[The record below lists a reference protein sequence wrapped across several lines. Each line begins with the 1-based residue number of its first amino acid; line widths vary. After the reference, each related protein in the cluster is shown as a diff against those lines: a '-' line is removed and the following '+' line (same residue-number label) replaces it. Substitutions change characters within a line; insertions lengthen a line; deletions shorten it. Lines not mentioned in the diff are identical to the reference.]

1 MTLLTEIESR
11 SKEISTDN
19 YSMSV
24 GELLTMYRDGELNL
38 HPEFQRL
45 FRWTSEQKS
54 RLVESLLLGIPIPS
68 IFVSQKANGKWEVV
82 DGLQRLSTLFQVAG
96 ELRTRDGDKLP
107 PLTLTKTKYLPSLD
121 GLQWTGAT
129 EEMTLPDEA
138 KLRIKRSRVDV
149 NIVLSASD
157 TSAKYELFQ
166 RLNTGGSQATD
177 QEVRNAILNMVNGDF
192 FAWLSG
198 LARDANFRACIPLTD
213 RALEEQ
219 YDLELVTRFLVFR
232 SLPDEELRGIEELG
246 TFLTDKIV
254 SMAEDA
260 AFDREA
266 ATRAFV
272 RTFEV
277 LARVLGEDSFRK
289 YDAQRQRPSGAM
301 LISLFEVLGVGIGT
315 HASDP
320 DYVVEDE
327 KIVEVHRTVPADP
340 TYTSSAGSGIRAS
353 TRIPNL
359 IALGRERFGA

>member
-1 MTLLTEIESR
+1 LTLLSQIEAR

-24 GELLTMYRDGELNL
+24 GELLTMYRDEELNL

-45 FRWTSEQKS
+45 FRWTPEQKS
-54 RLVESLLLGIPIPS
+54 RLIESLLLGIPIPS
-68 IFVSQKANGKWEVV
+68 IFVSQLPNGKWEVV
-82 DGLQRLSTLFQVAG
+82 DGLQRLSTLFQLAG
-96 ELRTRDGDKLP
+96 ELRARDGGKLAA
-107 PLTLTKTKYLPSLD
+107 LTLTKTKYLPGLE
-121 GLQWTGAT
+121 GLQWAADT
-129 EEMTLPDEA
+129 EELTLPDEA

-149 NIVLSASD
+149 NIVLSTSD

-192 FAWLSG
+192 FTWISG
-198 LARDANFRACIPLTD
+198 LAKDPNFRSCIPLTD

-232 SLPDEELRGIEELG
+232 SLADEETRGIEELG
-246 TFLTDKIV
+246 IFLTDRIV
-254 SMAEDA
+254 DMAENTS
-260 AFDREA
+260 FDRGE

-277 LARVLGEDSFRK
+277 LVRVLGEDSFRK
-289 YDAQRQRPSGAM
+289 YDVQKQKASGAM
-301 LISLFEVLGVGIGT
+301 LISLFEVIAVGIGT
-315 HASDP
+315 NAGNP
-320 DYVVEDE
+320 EYVITDE
-327 KIVEVHRTVPADP
+327 HVVDVHRSVPADP
-340 TYTSSAGSGIRAS
+340 RYMSSAGSGIRAS

-359 IALGRERFGA
+359 IALGRERFAP